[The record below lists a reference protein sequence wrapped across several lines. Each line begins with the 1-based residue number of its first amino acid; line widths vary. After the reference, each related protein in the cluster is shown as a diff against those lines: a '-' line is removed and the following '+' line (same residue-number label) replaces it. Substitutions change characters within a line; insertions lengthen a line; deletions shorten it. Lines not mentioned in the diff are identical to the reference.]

1 MKEAKIRQIEPSEYR
16 LLEDFFYHAIFV
28 PPGVATPAR
37 DIIYDPKLFIYV
49 DGFGGEGDCGVVA
62 DLGGRI
68 GGGDDCGVAADLGGI
83 AGGSASPQV
92 IGAAW
97 ARIIPAYGY
106 IDDETPE
113 LAISVLP
120 DYRGQGVG
128 TGLLTHLFGLLR
140 ERGCRQTSLSV
151 HKLNAAARLYLRMGY
166 EVFREN
172 DEDYIMVKVL

>member
-1 MKEAKIRQIEPSEYR
+1 MIEAKIRQIKPAEYG

-28 PPGVATPAR
+28 PPGVKTPAR
-37 DIIYDPKLFIYV
+37 DIIYEPKLFVYV

-62 DLGGRI
+62 DRDGK
-68 GGGDDCGVAADLGGI
+68 
-83 AGGSASPQV
+83 V

-97 ARIIPAYGY
+97 ARTIPAYGY

-120 DYRGQGVG
+120 DCRGQGVG
-128 TGLLTHLFGLLR
+128 TRLLTHLFGLLR

-151 HKLNAAARLYLRMGY
+151 HKANAAARLYLRMGY
-166 EVFREN
+166 EVFHEN
-172 DEDYIMVKVL
+172 DEDYIMVKAL